1 MANPSKA
8 AFLWGIREQESGGNY
23 NATNSI
29 GATGAYQVLKS
40 NIAEWTK
47 EALGHSVSYDEFL
60 HSKSIQDAV
69 ADKILGG
76 YYDKY
81 GPGGAAAM
89 WYSGQPDPN
98 KTYGNPPVYKYVDS
112 VLGHAKQAPKGIT
125 IPLSGS
131 SAGTSTGSSGG
142 TTTATQA
149 GLLDWPG
156 DIVDFFKE
164 GVTAIEGSVHFF
176 TLLFQP
182 TTYVRIGAGFAGL
195 FMLVLAFI
203 FLYKET
209 R

>member
-1 MANPSKA
+1 MANPRKA

-40 NIAEWTK
+40 NIAAWTK
-47 EALGHSVSYDEFL
+47 ESLGHSVSYDQFL
-60 HSKSIQDAV
+60 HSPAIQDAV
-69 ADKILGG
+69 ADHILGG

-81 GPGGAAAM
+81 GPDGAAAM
-89 WYSGQPDPN
+89 WYSGQPDAS
-98 KTYGNPPVYKYVDS
+98 KTYGNPPVYKYVES
-112 VLGHAKQAPKGIT
+112 VLGHAKDAPKGIS

-142 TTTATQA
+142 STDATQA
-149 GLLDWPG
+149 GFGIPSG
-156 DIVDFFKE
+156 ITNFFKDGITALE
-164 GVTAIEGSVHFF
+164 GTVHFF

-182 TTYVRIGAGFAGL
+182 STYVRIGAGFAGL
-195 FMLVLAFI
+195 FMLILAMI